1 MSKRRP
7 DLEMYAVLDPRIAL
21 LKDLRDGESAR
32 RGAQWATW
40 QTDRSWPHQSAKR
53 LPIQAVGDDEVR
65 HMRDYFP
72 LVLSATGLLALIVA
86 IAVAFLLPHVG

>member
-1 MSKRRP
+1 MSNRRP

-21 LKDLRDGESAR
+21 LRDLRDGESAR
-32 RGAQWATW
+32 REAQWPTW
-40 QTDRSWPHQSAKR
+40 QTDRSWPERSARR
-53 LPIQAVGDDEVR
+53 LPIQAAADDEVR

-86 IAVAFLLPHVG
+86 IAGALLLPHIG